1 MVLPNG
7 DVGSMIM
14 QMQLSDDDRWNAFAT
29 RDRNYDGAFVMGVRT
44 TGVYCR
50 PSCPARRPHRHNT
63 QFFETPAEA
72 EQAGFRPCK
81 RCRPHAVDGA
91 PIERSVQAARA
102 YLDARVGQR
111 VPLAR
116 LGKAVG
122 LSPWHVQR
130 AFTRL
135 VGVSPKAYQE
145 ARQRE
150 RYKDQLR
157 SGATVG
163 RTAYGREA
171 TEIGMRPGSYRRGGR
186 GVTINYA
193 VVPSALGFLLVGM
206 TDRGVATVMLD
217 DKVQALEATLSYE
230 YPEATLVRDETGVAA
245 TANAIVESIERGNG
259 LAALPLDLRGTAFQL
274 RVWAALREIPPG
286 TTRTYTEIA
295 EAIGSPKAVRAVA
308 GACAANPAAI
318 VVPCHRVVRADGE
331 MGGYKWGVERKRRL
345 LAGERTTSPSE
356 AASRRE

>member
-1 MVLPNG
+1 MLKT
-7 DVGSMIM
+7 
-14 QMQLSDDDRWNAFAT
+14 DDDRWTAFAN
-29 RDRNYDGAFVMGVRT
+29 RDRTYDGTFVMGVRT
-44 TGVYCR
+44 TGVYCK

-63 QFFETPAEA
+63 EFFDSPSAA
-72 EQAGFRPCK
+72 EQAGYRPCK
-81 RCRPHAVDGA
+81 RCRPHADGA
-91 PIERSVQAARA
+91 PIERSVNAARA

-150 RYKDQLR
+150 QYKGQLR
-157 SGATVG
+157 RGATVG

-171 TEIGMRPGSYRRGGR
+171 TEIGMRAGSYRRGGR
-186 GVTINYA
+186 GETIRYA
-193 VVPSALGFLLVGM
+193 VVPSTLGYLLVGM
-206 TDRGVATVMLD
+206 TDRGVATVMLED
-217 DKVQALEATLSYE
+217 TIEALEATLAFE
-230 YPEATLVRDETGVAA
+230 YPEASRVRDETGVAQTA
-245 TANAIVESIERGNG
+245 TAIVDSIERGNG
-259 LAALPLDLRGTAFQL
+259 LSALPLDLRGTAFQM

-295 EAIGSPKAVRAVA
+295 AAIGRPKAVRAVA
-308 GACAANPAAI
+308 GACAANPAAL
-318 VVPCHRVVRADGE
+318 VVPCHRVVRADGN
-331 MGGYKWGVERKRRL
+331 MGGYKWGAERKRRL
-345 LAGERTTSPSE
+345 LATEATSASASRSA
-356 AASRRE
+356 AASRQGSR

>member
-1 MVLPNG
+1 MTT
-7 DVGSMIM
+7 
-14 QMQLSDDDRWNAFAT
+14 QMAITDETRWNAFAT
-29 RDRNYDGAFVMGVRT
+29 RDRNYDGTFVTAVRT

-50 PSCPARRPHRHNT
+50 PSCPARKPHRHNT
-63 QFFETPAEA
+63 QFFDTPTEA
-72 EQAGFRPCK
+72 EQAGFRPCR
-81 RCRPHAVDGA
+81 RCRPHSADGA
-91 PIERSVQAARA
+91 PIERSVQAARD

-150 RYKDQLR
+150 RYKDELR
-157 SGATVG
+157 RGASVG
-163 RTAYGREA
+163 RAAYGREA

-186 GVTINYA
+186 GVTIRYA

-217 DKVQALEATLSYE
+217 DQVQALEATLAYE
-230 YPEATLVRDETGVAA
+230 YPEATRVRDESGVAA
-245 TANAIVESIERGNG
+245 TAKAIVEAIERGNG
-259 LAALPLDLRGTAFQL
+259 LSALPLDLRGTAFQM
-274 RVWAALREIPPG
+274 RVWSALREIPPG
-286 TTRTYTEIA
+286 ATRTYTEIA
-295 EAIGSPKAVRAVA
+295 KAIGKPKAVRAVA

-318 VVPCHRVVRADGE
+318 VVPCHRVVRADGD
-331 MGGYKWGVERKRRL
+331 MGGYKWGVERKQRL
-345 LAGERTTSPSE
+345 LAVEK
-356 AASRRE
+356 A

>member
-1 MVLPNG
+1 
-7 DVGSMIM
+7 MITPT
-14 QMQLSDDDRWNAFAT
+14 QITDDTRWNAFAT
-29 RDRNYDGAFVMGVRT
+29 RDRNYDGQFVTAVRT

-50 PSCPARRPHRHNT
+50 PSCPARKPHRHNT
-63 QFFETPAEA
+63 QFFDTPAEA
-72 EQAGFRPCK
+72 EGAGFRPCR

-102 YLDARVGQR
+102 YLDARIGQR

-145 ARQRE
+145 ARKRE
-150 RYKDQLR
+150 HYKDQLR
-157 SGATVG
+157 NGATMG
-163 RTAYGREA
+163 RAAYGREA

-186 GVTINYA
+186 GVTIRYA

-217 DKVQALEATLSYE
+217 DEIQALESTLAYE
-230 YPEATLVRDETGVAA
+230 YPEATRVRDESGVAA
-245 TANAIVESIERGNG
+245 TAKAIVESIERGNG
-259 LAALPLDLRGTAFQL
+259 LAALPLDLRGTAFQM
-274 RVWAALREIPPG
+274 RVWAALREIPAG
-286 TTRTYTEIA
+286 ATRTYTEIA

-318 VVPCHRVVRADGE
+318 VVPCHRVVRSDGE
-331 MGGYKWGVERKRRL
+331 KGGYKWGVERKRRL
-345 LAGERTTSPSE
+345 LDMEATTS
-356 AASRRE
+356 RRARA

>member
-1 MVLPNG
+1 MTMPMVKTE
-7 DVGSMIM
+7 
-14 QMQLSDDDRWNAFAT
+14 DDRWTAFAT
-29 RDRNYDGAFVMGVRT
+29 RDRSYDGAFVTAVRT

-50 PSCPARRPHRHNT
+50 PSCPARKPHRQNT
-63 QFFETPAEA
+63 QFFDTPAEA

-91 PIERSVQAARA
+91 PIERSVNAARA

-145 ARQRE
+145 ARRRE
-150 RYKDQLR
+150 QYKDQLR
-157 SGATVG
+157 NGATVG

-186 GVTINYA
+186 GEIIRYA
-193 VVPSALGFLLVGM
+193 VLPSALGFLLVGM

-217 DKVQALEATLSYE
+217 DKIQALEATLKYE
-230 YPEATLVRDETGVAA
+230 YPEAQLVRDETGVAS
-245 TANAIVESIERGNG
+245 TARAIIDAIERGNG
-259 LAALPLDLRGTAFQL
+259 LSALPLDLRGTAFQM

-286 TTRTYTEIA
+286 ATRTYTEIA

-345 LAGERTTSPSE
+345 LATEQTR
-356 AASRRE
+356 